1 METLEQLISKA
12 EMGDVRSC
20 FELGQKFAIGDGTD
34 ADESKS
40 LDCYAFAATRGHP
53 MAQFVIGTCL
63 ANGIGIDAD
72 GEEAA
77 MWYFRSAING
87 NLDSY
92 RALSDYYATHDTPE
106 DGAVFEY
113 FSERS
118 SEDPSAMF
126 VLGKLYELGVGTQFN
141 PDKAYEC

>member
-12 EMGDVRSC
+12 EMGDGRSC

-72 GEEAA
+72 GEEAGLA
-77 MWYFRSAING
+77 GRRAKMAKG
-87 NLDSY
+87 HL
-92 RALSDYYATHDTPE
+92 RAL
-106 DGAVFEY
+106 G
-113 FSERS
+113 RC
-118 SEDPSAMF
+118 
-126 VLGKLYELGVGTQFN
+126 GWII
-141 PDKAYEC
+141 